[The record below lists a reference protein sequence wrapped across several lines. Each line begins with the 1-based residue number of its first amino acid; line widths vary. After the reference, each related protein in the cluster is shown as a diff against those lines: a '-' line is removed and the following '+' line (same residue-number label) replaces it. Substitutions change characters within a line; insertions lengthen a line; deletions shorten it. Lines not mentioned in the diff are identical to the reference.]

1 MMICSDAGAIT
12 CVVSSMKHCMDVTIS
27 PPIILIIKLYSPST
41 NKQVNIDFVACSP
54 FNMFL
59 PVLKVFDLFSVKTL
73 CTEMCVTV
81 YYLNVSGLQSDRHS
95 NKKEN
100 MFWTTCFCS

>member
-1 MMICSDAGAIT
+1 
-12 CVVSSMKHCMDVTIS
+12 
-27 PPIILIIKLYSPST
+27 
-41 NKQVNIDFVACSP
+41 
-54 FNMFL
+54 MFL

-100 MFWTTCFCS
+100 MFWTACFCS